1 MIELQGKYASAKVYT
16 DVVDKESVSQVI
28 NLLNR
33 PALRFVRRRTGMQR
47 TST

>member
-28 NLLNR
+28 NLLNQPYVSGSR
-33 PALRFVRRRTGMQR
+33 IRMMPDP
-47 TST
+47 